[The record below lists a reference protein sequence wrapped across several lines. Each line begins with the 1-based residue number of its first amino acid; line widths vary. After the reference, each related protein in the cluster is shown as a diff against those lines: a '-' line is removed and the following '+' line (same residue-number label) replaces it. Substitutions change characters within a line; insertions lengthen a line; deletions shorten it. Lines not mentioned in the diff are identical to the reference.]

1 MSDDL
6 PSGHRLVMGGL
17 AFLDDLAFRRDY
29 GPPLTPKELAD
40 LGDVVDGI
48 NAALGALR
56 AEGAEGSQ

>member
-1 MSDDL
+1 MSDEL

-29 GPPLTPKELAD
+29 GPPLTSKELAD
-40 LGDVVDGI
+40 LSDVVDGI

-56 AEGAEGSQ
+56 TEAAERSR